1 MVWQSLNTVP
11 LDFGTG
17 ISGARACAIANAL
30 TRYVLPLVR
39 LLDGRA
45 EPLATAALFVVDG
58 RVLLLTC
65 KHALDQGV
73 AVGDLGVPL
82 ASSNTIFWLRRAQP
96 RVLEH
101 PQRDLACI
109 ALAPRAAAVL
119 FAHWRAA
126 PLRIEQR
133 ADASART
140 LAVAG
145 YPYAQM
151 RRAAQIMYAKPVVWF
166 TRGSALAATG
176 DMRLHY
182 RRVATRIDGIEV
194 HTPPLDGVSGATCW
208 ALTDEDGHDGC
219 VLLPIA
225 VQFAFKH
232 DEYARAEPVHAAAA
246 LIDRLKN

>member
-1 MVWQSLNTVP
+1 MVWQSLDTVP
-11 LDFGTG
+11 LDLGTG
-17 ISGARACAIANAL
+17 IAPDRARAIAQAL
-30 TRYVLPLVR
+30 TRRVLPLVR
-39 LLDGRA
+39 LIDGRA

-82 ASSNTIFWLRRAQP
+82 AAGETIFWLRRAQP

-101 PQRDLACI
+101 PARDLACI
-109 ALAPRAAAVL
+109 ALAPRAAAL
-119 FAHWRAA
+119 LLGQWRAV
-126 PLRIEQR
+126 PLRVEHG
-133 ADASART
+133 AHAALRT
-140 LAVAG
+140 LAIAG
-145 YPYAQM
+145 YPYSQM
-151 RRAAQIMYAKPVVWF
+151 RRHAHVMYAKPLVVF
-166 TRGSALAATG
+166 TRGQGIGAAG
-176 DMRLHY
+176 DLRLHY
-182 RRVATRIDGIEV
+182 GRAAARIDGIEV

-208 ALTDEDGHDGC
+208 AVTDEDGDAGC

-232 DEYARAEPVHAAAA
+232 DAYARAEPVHLAEA